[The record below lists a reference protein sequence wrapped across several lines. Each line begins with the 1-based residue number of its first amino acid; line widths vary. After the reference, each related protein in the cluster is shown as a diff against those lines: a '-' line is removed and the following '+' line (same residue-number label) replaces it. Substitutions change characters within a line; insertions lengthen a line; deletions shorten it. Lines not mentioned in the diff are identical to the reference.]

1 MMPGID
7 PIGVLPDANVRMLR
21 GSALTL
27 PVNNAS
33 SQTKFYAGLPSA
45 QNQPCECVLVEDAVE
60 PGYPLPSTASP
71 TNNPATGLAVNG
83 TTPNAP
89 YDLRKR
95 SFAAARHGRVFCIA
109 YDGNILQGDLLIIAD
124 SYGRVQ
130 RAAAL
135 GSGVQANIVGRA
147 LHPSTAQNDLVAVD
161 LLLGTSRQ

>member
-1 MMPGID
+1 MM
-7 PIGVLPDANVRMLR
+7 R
-21 GSALTL
+21 GTALTL
-27 PVNNAS
+27 PVNNTS
-33 SQTKFYAGLPSA
+33 SQTKFYAALPTA

-60 PGYPLPSTASP
+60 PGYPLPSTANPGS
-71 TNNPATGLAVNG
+71 NPATGLAVNG
-83 TTPNAP
+83 TTPNSP

-130 RAAAL
+130 RAGAL
-135 GSGVQANIVGRA
+135 ASGTQANIVGRA